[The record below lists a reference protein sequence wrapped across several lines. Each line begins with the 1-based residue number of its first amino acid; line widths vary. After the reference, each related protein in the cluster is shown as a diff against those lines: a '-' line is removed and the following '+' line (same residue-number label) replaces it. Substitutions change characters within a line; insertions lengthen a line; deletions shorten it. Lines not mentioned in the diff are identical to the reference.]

1 MLAVYA
7 VLSFAT
13 PAHSDIEQ
21 GLSVDVYTYDPQILP
36 ERQEY
41 TLCKDTVETAWTS
54 VSQINHDWGGD
65 IVAGCQGDFVIIH
78 YYGYITFPTSGD
90 ITFQSLADDGFY
102 MEIGGQTV
110 INDWSLKGCYGSTG
124 THQFEANVSQYIDIW
139 WYEYGGGA
147 CNILYMYN
155 EQGISLVPAEVFTH
169 NPAVVEPTPE
179 PTPTPTPT
187 IEPTPEPTVE
197 PTPEPTVEPKPE
209 PKPPVVEEPVQP
221 EPEPAIELEPV
232 IEPPA
237 APEPVQLTI
246 EEIVAEQIAL
256 AEEDDIEIPEE
267 LAAIPVL
274 GNVAV
279 ALAEAANYISNVGA
293 DLTPEERERSE
304 KVIVSA
310 VIVGQ
315 ISQLTTAAAAG
326 TRRSK

>member
-7 VLSFAT
+7 VLSFAI
-13 PAHSDIEQ
+13 PARGEVEQ
-21 GLSVDVYTYDPQILP
+21 GLTVDVYTYDPQALP
-36 ERQEY
+36 ERQAY
-41 TLCKDTVETAWTS
+41 TPCKDTIETAWTS
-54 VSQINHDWGGD
+54 VSQINHDWADG
-65 IVAGCQGDFVIIH
+65 IVAGCQGDFVVIH
-78 YYGYITFPTSGD
+78 YYGYITLPTSGD

-110 INDWSLKGCYGSTG
+110 INDWWLKGCYGSSG
-124 THQFEANVSQYIDIW
+124 THQFEANVSQYIDVW

-147 CNILYMYN
+147 CNILYMYD
-155 EQGISLVPAEVFTH
+155 ETGINLVPESVFTH
-169 NPAVVEPTPE
+169 DAVVVEPTPE

-187 IEPTPEPTVE
+187 PEPTIDPTPEPTPEPTVD
-197 PTPEPTVEPKPE
+197 PKPE
-209 PKPPVVEEPVQP
+209 PKPPVIEESATP
-221 EPEPAIELEPV
+221 EPEPVVEPEPV
-232 IEPPA
+232 IEPPV
-237 APEPVQLTI
+237 APEPVQPTV

-256 AEEDDIEIPEE
+256 AEEDDIQIPEE

-279 ALAEAANYISNVGA
+279 ALADAANYVSNVGA
-293 DLTPEERERSE
+293 DLTPEERKKSQ

-315 ISQLTTAAAAG
+315 VSQLATAAAAV

>member
-1 MLAVYA
+1 MLAVYV
-7 VLSFAT
+7 VLSFSV
-13 PAHSDIEQ
+13 PAHSEIEQ
-21 GLSVDVYTYDPQILP
+21 GLKVDVYTFDPQALP
-36 ERQEY
+36 ERQAY
-41 TLCKDTVETAWTS
+41 IPCKDTVETTWTS

-78 YYGYITFPTSGD
+78 YYGYITLPTSGD

-110 INDWSLKGCYGSTG
+110 INDWWLKGCYGSSG
-124 THQFEANVSQYIDIW
+124 THQFEANVSQYIDVW

-147 CNILYMYN
+147 CNILYMYDETGMN
-155 EQGISLVPAEVFTH
+155 IVPESAFTH
-169 NPAVVEPTPE
+169 DPVVVEPTPE
-179 PTPTPTPT
+179 PTPTPTPDPT
-187 IEPTPEPTVE
+187 IEPTPDPTI
-197 PTPEPTVEPKPE
+197 EPKPE
-209 PKPPVVEEPVQP
+209 PKPPIVEEPAKP
-221 EPEPAIELEPV
+221 EPEPVVEPEPV
-232 IEPPA
+232 IEPPV
-237 APEPVQLTI
+237 APEPVQSTV

-256 AEEDDIEIPEE
+256 AEKDDIEIPEE

-279 ALAEAANYISNVGA
+279 ALAEAANYVSNVGA
-293 DLTPEERERSE
+293 DLTPEEREKSQ

-315 ISQLTTAAAAG
+315 VSQLATAAAAG